1 MSEVLHA
8 AMLAAHEANDSAALV
23 RLYTQAADLAA
34 ETTGDVDAAC
44 FFLTHAY
51 IFALESGAAEAPAL
65 RARLVAHGRE
75 LPVQED
81 VEPERALSQL
91 STFCASASGGK
102 TG

>member
-1 MSEVLHA
+1 MSEALHA
-8 AMLAAHEANDSAALV
+8 AMLAAHERNDSAELV

-34 ETTGDVDAAC
+34 DTANDIDASC

-51 IFALESGAAEAPAL
+51 IFALESGAPEAPTL

-75 LPVQED
+75 LPDQD
-81 VEPERALSQL
+81 AVEPERALSQL
-91 STFCASASGGK
+91 STFSASASGGK